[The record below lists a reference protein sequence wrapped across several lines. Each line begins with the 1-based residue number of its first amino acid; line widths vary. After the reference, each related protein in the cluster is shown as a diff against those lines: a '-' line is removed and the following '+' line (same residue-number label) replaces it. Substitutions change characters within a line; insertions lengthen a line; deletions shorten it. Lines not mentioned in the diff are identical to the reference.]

1 MIDARTDVRIKK
13 ESLVVPPI
21 HNSLK
26 TRYLIVKILLKII
39 QSTCT
44 LIVLLVELPVSKER
58 IEVRFRIP
66 I

>member
-1 MIDARTDVRIKK
+1 MIDARTDVRITK

-39 QSTCT
+39 HSTPKQRIIVSLFRRSVARSRRL
-44 LIVLLVELPVSKER
+44 LI
-58 IEVRFRIP
+58 
-66 I
+66 